1 MALGS
6 ANPLLLASAA
16 SGGDSDPVT
25 RSLRLDG
32 GESLSRTFS
41 STGDSKKFT
50 FACWVKRTELGG
62 NQRIFQ
68 ASNSNNDDFLRFNND
83 NTLGY
88 WIYQNGSHNHQGNTT
103 AVFRDVSAWMH
114 VCYVVDT
121 AQATAANRVKIFV
134 NGVSH
139 TLSVYP
145 DQNRDC
151 SVMNT
156 AALHY
161 IGRYGN
167 SASEYANLYI
177 ADAFFLDGEAVEPV
191 GNFIESNDYGGY
203 KPKEYTGSFGTNG
216 FHLEFEDYDDHS
228 LIGLDSSLG
237 GAINWDTSK
246 YRSGYGSPS
255 WSESNTQFDGASSN
269 VQHTMSNFAGSG
281 KYYAEFEFTSG
292 SYSGSSV
299 SGVGPVPESWWTGST
314 LNSYMYSGTD
324 DARKGCAIIAEEKIK
339 SPTGSD
345 IDCSNT
351 GSEPHFT
358 VGTDRIGIE
367 VDGTANTAVFY
378 RVNSSEKVEIASLN
392 NDDDGIDFG
401 GKVAWGCTIHD
412 ANHSIRGYFTSASW
426 LQSPSSGFAA
436 MPSGNHFD
444 PTNLSSHDVMLDTP
458 TKNYATM
465 NPVSDVVVSGSN
477 TFSEGNLT
485 ADSSHT
491 KNKIVSTIAV
501 SSGKWYAEARFDDNG
516 YQMVGIGRVDC
527 LEDTSTY
534 IGGNGAFGY
543 MLYKPHGDVYH
554 NASGTSI
561 WGALSTG
568 DVIQIALDLDNNK
581 VWWGK
586 NGTWNGTVGSSGET
600 SISAG
605 EYYFAQSYR
614 DKCTWNFGQDNT
626 FRGQET
632 GTPDNDE
639 FLYEIPEGFKSLNS
653 SNLDA
658 PSVTPSEHFN
668 TVLYNG
674 TYDGYLGVGTDSQ
687 SITGVGFSP
696 DIVWIKDRDGQSDN
710 LGNAFSG
717 HYWFDAVLGSGS
729 PVNIDAGQGISGSLN
744 SGANGVD
751 SFDSDGFS
759 VDSAD
764 ETNYS
769 ADTDSDD
776 EPDTPERYVAWC
788 WKLGSTKTSGSSS
801 WSGSGQNPEYE
812 QYNSDA
818 GISIID
824 YYDGDGNGTSI
835 EFNHSLGAA
844 PEFAMALDY
853 EGYHGA
859 NYAWHKDLSSGNYLD
874 LTSTGSQTSDSTYFP
889 SSPATNTTF
898 EMGVSLVDGI
908 QSHVALFRSVE
919 GFSKFGSYEGVGSNG
934 VFVYTGHRPKM
945 IWIKNKTGTG
955 NWFIFD
961 AVRDTYNEAVNYLR
975 PNSYG
980 TETTNS
986 GYKLDILSNGFRI
999 NVESSHMNNSSYEYI
1014 FCSFAEQPF
1023 AAPSNAR

>member
-1 MALGS
+1 MGIGS

-16 SGGDSDPVT
+16 SGGDTDPVT

-32 GESLSRTFS
+32 GESLSRTFG

-177 ADAFFLDGEAVEPV
+177 ADAYFLDGEAVEPV

-203 KPKEYTGSFGTNG
+203 KPKAYTGSVGTNG
-216 FHLEFEDYDDHS
+216 FHLKLD
-228 LIGLDSSLG
+228 DSSDI
-237 GAINWDTSK
+237 GADSTSN
-246 YRSGYGSPS
+246 
-255 WSESNTQFDGASSN
+255 SND
-269 VQHTMSNFAGSG
+269 
-281 KYYAEFEFTSG
+281 FT
-292 SYSGSSV
+292 
-299 SGVGPVPESWWTGST
+299 
-314 LNSYMYSGTD
+314 
-324 DARKGCAIIAEEKIK
+324 A
-339 SPTGSD
+339 
-345 IDCSNT
+345 
-351 GSEPHFT
+351 
-358 VGTDRIGIE
+358 
-367 VDGTANTAVFY
+367 
-378 RVNSSEKVEIASLN
+378 
-392 NDDDGIDFG
+392 
-401 GKVAWGCTIHD
+401 
-412 ANHSIRGYFTSASW
+412 
-426 LQSPSSGFAA
+426 
-436 MPSGNHFD
+436 
-444 PTNLSSHDVMLDTP
+444 TNLSSHDVMLDTP
-458 TKNYATM
+458 TKNYATL
-465 NPVSDVVVSGSN
+465 NPLQKAGTNGSDP
-477 TFSEGNLT
+477 SEGNLSLT
-485 ADSSHT
+485 GGSLPSKAFS
-491 KNKIVSTIAV
+491 STISANSGKYYAEFYLESYGYPTVSVADVSMWVDGYGTGHAGRVEGNGVITYDIRSNNGSGDYYINSTSATSGVGVTAGAGDIIQVAFDADTRKVWFGRNGTWYGSGDPEDGTNHVGVVAGTDALTFLLRSEV
-501 SSGKWYAEARFDDNG
+501 SSGSGTTVVNYGQDPTFEGNETSG
-516 YQMVGIGRVDC
+516 Q
-527 LEDTSTY
+527 DTSQSE
-534 IGGNGAFGY
+534 F
-543 MLYKPHGDVYH
+543 
-554 NASGTSI
+554 
-561 WGALSTG
+561 
-568 DVIQIALDLDNNK
+568 
-581 VWWGK
+581 
-586 NGTWNGTVGSSGET
+586 
-600 SISAG
+600 
-605 EYYFAQSYR
+605 YYAPP
-614 DKCTWNFGQDNT
+614 T
-626 FRGQET
+626 
-632 GTPDNDE
+632 
-639 FLYEIPEGFKSLNS
+639 GFKSLNT
-653 SNLDA
+653 SNFDD
-658 PSVTPSEHFN
+658 PTVTPSEHFN

-674 TYDGYLGVGTDSQ
+674 TYDGYNGTGTDSQ

-696 DIVWIKDRDGQSDN
+696 DIVWVKDRDGQSDTH
-710 LGNAFSG
+710 GNAYSA
-717 HYWFDAVLGSGS
+717 HYWFDAVLGAGA

-769 ADTDSDD
+769 ADTDYDY

-788 WKLGSTKTSGSSS
+788 WKLGTTASS
-801 WSGSGQNPEYE
+801 WSGSGQDPDYE

-818 GISIID
+818 GMSVIN
-824 YYDGDGNGTSI
+824 YYDGDYAGTSI
-835 EFNHSLGAA
+835 TFNHSLGAA

-853 EGYHGA
+853 DGYHGA

-874 LTSTGSQTSDSTYFP
+874 LSSTGSQTSDSTYFP

-898 EMGVSLVDGI
+898 QMGVSLVDGI

>member
-6 ANPLLLASAA
+6 ANPLLLATAA

-177 ADAFFLDGEAVEPV
+177 ADAYFLDGEAVEPV
-191 GNFIESNDYGGY
+191 DNFIESNNYGGY
-203 KPKEYTGSFGTNG
+203 KPKAYTGSFGTNG
-216 FHLEFEDYDDHS
+216 FHLKLD
-228 LIGLDSSLG
+228 DSSDI
-237 GAINWDTSK
+237 GADDAGSNDFTATNLNSTDIRTDVPTDSFCVMSPIDKGSGVTLSEGNLKATFNNNWDNVRGTM
-246 YRSGYGSPS
+246 
-255 WSESNTQFDGASSN
+255 GA
-269 VQHTMSNFAGSG
+269 TSG
-281 KYYAEFEFTSG
+281 KFYFEVIGTINASNRWNSG
-292 SYSGSSV
+292 
-299 SGVGPVPESWWTGST
+299 
-314 LNSYMYSGTD
+314 
-324 DARKGCAIIAEEKIK
+324 I
-339 SPTGSD
+339 D
-345 IDCSNT
+345 INQKCEVDTYNSNT
-351 GSEPHFT
+351 GSI
-358 VGTDRIGIE
+358 VYALYDGVIYNGTGSAGGSGNFNSSYYVSATQDQSETNARIGVA
-367 VDGTANTAVFY
+367 VDIDAGKVWFRFNNGSWENSGGDPTSESSSGTITFTAN
-378 RVNSSEKVEIASLN
+378 SL
-392 NDDDGIDFG
+392 
-401 GKVAWGCTIHD
+401 VQP
-412 ANHSIRGYFTSASW
+412 
-426 LQSPSSGFAA
+426 L
-436 MPSGNHFD
+436 
-444 PTNLSSHDVMLDTP
+444 
-458 TKNYATM
+458 
-465 NPVSDVVVSGSN
+465 
-477 TFSEGNLT
+477 
-485 ADSSHT
+485 
-491 KNKIVSTIAV
+491 
-501 SSGKWYAEARFDDNG
+501 
-516 YQMVGIGRVDC
+516 
-527 LEDTSTY
+527 
-534 IGGNGAFGY
+534 IGGY
-543 MLYKPHGDVYH
+543 S
-554 NASGTSI
+554 ASGTSCNATFYFQESE
-561 WGALSTG
+561 WTDTAPTG
-568 DVIQIALDLDNNK
+568 Y
-581 VWWGK
+581 
-586 NGTWNGTVGSSGET
+586 GEWKT
-600 SISAG
+600 S
-605 EYYFAQSYR
+605 R
-614 DKCTWNFGQDNT
+614 
-626 FRGQET
+626 
-632 GTPDNDE
+632 
-639 FLYEIPEGFKSLNS
+639 
-653 SNLDA
+653 LDA
-658 PSVTPSEHFN
+658 PTVTPSEHFN

-674 TYDGYLGVGTDSQ
+674 TYDGYNGTGTDSQ

-696 DIVWIKDRDGQSDN
+696 DIVWVKDRDGQSDTH
-710 LGNAFSG
+710 GNAYSG

-729 PVNIDAGQGISGSLN
+729 PVNIDAGQGISGYLN
-744 SGANGVD
+744 SGYNGVN

-759 VDSAD
+759 VDEAD

-769 ADTDSDD
+769 ADTDYDY

-788 WKLGSTKTSGSSS
+788 WKLGTTKTSGSSS
-801 WSGSGQNPEYE
+801 WSGSGPDPEYE

-818 GISIID
+818 GMSIIN
-824 YYDGDGNGTSI
+824 YTDGDYAGTSI
-835 EFNHSLGAA
+835 TFNHSLGAA

-853 EGYHGA
+853 EGMAGSS
-859 NYAWHKDLSSGNYLD
+859 YAWHKDLSSGNYLD

-898 EMGVSLVDGI
+898 EMGVSLVDGLM
-908 QSHVALFRSVE
+908 SHVALFRSVE
-919 GFSKFGSYEGVGSNG
+919 GFSKFGSYKGVGSNG